1 MLNSLQTLMKKQ
13 AARLL
18 PAGAVTAVLAGS
30 LFVGTAGII
39 GLGTGYNY
47 GVGACTS
54 ANVTAAPASPSIV
67 GTATV
72 TLTGTATG
80 CTHPEFQFYVQ
91 PPGGAFAATGA
102 YIPWNGTNTTNFTWA
117 TAGLAPGI
125 YGIGVWA
132 RNSGSTAAYDVF
144 AIGTYTLTGN
154 CNVVTIADSL
164 NPSAPGAAVTWT
176 ATAGGCPGAVFKW
189 LALAPG
195 GSAWVV
201 IQDYPSSGTGNQYKW
216 LAGATN
222 ASTQGIYQIG
232 VWAKQ
237 AGSASAYDTYAIA
250 THVLLASCA
259 TAAISAAPAS
269 PQAAGTITV
278 SATAAG
284 CTGPLFEF
292 WVLSPGGG
300 WVSQGA
306 FSTTA
311 TLSFDANGAARGQ
324 YRFGVWVKDPKS
336 ANTYD
341 SYAIITFYVGS

>member
-30 LFVGTAGII
+30 LFVGTAGILGI
-39 GLGTGYNY
+39 GTGYNY
-47 GVGACTS
+47 GGSACTS
-54 ANVTAAPASPSIV
+54 ANLTAAPASPSIV
-67 GTATV
+67 GTASV
-72 TLTGTATG
+72 TLTGTATT
-80 CTHPEFQFYVQ
+80 CLHAEFQFYVQ
-91 PPGGAFAATGA
+91 PPGGVFAAQGA
-102 YIPWNGTNTTNFTWA
+102 YIPWNGTNTNTFTWA
-117 TAGLAPGI
+117 TAALAPGT

-132 RNSGSTAAYDVF
+132 RNSGSASAYEAF

-176 ATAGGCPGAVFKW
+176 ATALGCPGAVYKW

-195 GSAWVV
+195 GSGWVV
-201 IQDYPSSGTGNQYKW
+201 IKDYPATGTGNTYAW
-216 LAGATN
+216 AAGATA

-250 THVLLASCA
+250 THVLLANCPS
-259 TAAISAAPAS
+259 AAISAAPGSPAAS
-269 PQAAGTITV
+269 GTIVITATAGTC
-278 SATAAG
+278 AG
-284 CTGPLFEF
+284 ALFEF

-311 TLSFDANGAARGQ
+311 TLSFDATAAARGQ

>member
-1 MLNSLQTLMKKQ
+1 MFNSLQTLIKKQ
-13 AARLL
+13 ASRLL

-47 GVGACTS
+47 GGTACTS
-54 ANVTAAPASPSIV
+54 ANVSAAPASPSVV
-67 GTATV
+67 GVASVVLTA
-72 TLTGTATG
+72 TATG
-80 CTHPEFQFYVQ
+80 CGHPEFQFYTQV
-91 PPGGAFAATGA
+91 PGSSFTAVGA
-102 YIPWNGTNTTNFTWA
+102 YMPWNGTSTNTVTWA
-117 TAGLAPGI
+117 TASLAPGI

-132 RNSGSTAAYDVF
+132 RNSGSTAAYEAF

-154 CNVVTIADSL
+154 CNVATIADSA

-176 ATAGGCPGAVFKW
+176 ASASGCPGAIFKW
-189 LALAPG
+189 WALGPG
-195 GSAWVV
+195 SSTWVM
-201 IQDYPSSGTGNQYKW
+201 IQDYKATGSNTYAW
-216 LAGATN
+216 AAGLTTL
-222 ASTQGIYQIG
+222 STQGIYQIG

-237 AGSASAYDTYAIA
+237 TGSPMAYDTYAIA
-250 THVLLASCA
+250 THVLLANCP
-259 TAAISAAPAS
+259 TAAISAAPGSPTAS
-269 PQAAGTITV
+269 GTVTIT
-278 SATAAG
+278 ATAAG
-284 CTGPLFEF
+284 CTGALFEF

-311 TLSFDANGAARGQ
+311 TLLFDGTAAARGQ

-341 SYAIITFYVGS
+341 SYAIITYYVGS